1 MEKENIVKA
10 IESLIKNM
18 GAQESL
24 IQKSKGSDEQ
34 INKLKILLL
43 EVTHLA
49 TSDFLPTSTTGKFES
64 MDSSNH
70 YNMF

>member
-10 IESLIKNM
+10 IESLMKNM

-24 IQKSKGSDEQ
+24 IQKSKDSNER

-49 TSDFLPTSTTGKFES
+49 SSDFLPASTTGKFES